1 MDRHEMISN
10 FMILIIISIMCTSLA
25 MFGYKVFTQKETI
38 FETVLKTDTIY
49 VNVPDSSS
57 LIQIDS
63 LYHVI
68 DSLENINY
76 KYEDELNI
84 ALFKLERVRYYN
96 DIAKNGNN
104 IKYLRGWINR
114 TLNE

>member
-1 MDRHEMISN
+1 MDRHKMISN
-10 FMILIIISIMCTSLA
+10 FMILIIISIICTSLVI
-25 MFGYKVFTQKETI
+25 FGHRVFIKKEII
-38 FETVLKTDTIY
+38 FKKDTIY
-49 VNVPDSSS
+49 INVPDSSS

-63 LYHVI
+63 LYYVI

-84 ALFKLERVRYYN
+84 ALFKLERIRYYN

-114 TLNE
+114 TLDE

>member
-1 MDRHEMISN
+1 MNKNETISN
-10 FMILIIISIMCTSLA
+10 FMILIIISIICTALA
-25 MFGYKVFTQKETI
+25 MFGYKVFTQEETI
-38 FETVLKTDTIY
+38 FKTDTIY
-49 VNVPDSSS
+49 INVPDSSS
-57 LIQIDS
+57 LTQIDS
-63 LYHVI
+63 LYYVI